1 MAIQNR
7 RGDYSDF
14 DPQKMVPGEWAVV
27 LSGDPNSERGR
38 AVYMAFD
45 VGEIERMATYEDMQ
59 ENIVSATTDV
69 QAQFASELTQTIANA
84 NAAVDEMRDDVD
96 EEIASAA
103 ETVNALSIQA
113 NTATGNARVATA
125 QANQAAETAYN
136 AADSVRVIIETGSTV
151 ASWNN
156 RTGLVVPQA
165 GDYNSSQITHNGTTV
180 ADGLTFDDVPLANS
194 ARAVK
199 SSGLFS
205 ILGNTALGT
214 VATTITGAIKE
225 LLDKINNRKIIWRT
239 YTFTGIGIN
248 PNRVFSTARN
258 IAVSGYKPFAVAGF
272 QVQDND
278 TGGKNSGWCVIDRMW
293 LGTETIDGAPTDAI
307 VYTIWN
313 QNTDETT
320 GMAVVKVSFRIA
332 YVSSEVFSL

>member
-84 NAAVDEMRDDVD
+84 NAAVSDMRDDVD
-96 EEIASAA
+96 EEIASAT

-113 NTATGNARVATA
+113 NTATGNARVATE

-165 GDYNSSQITHNGTTV
+165 GDYNSSQITHNSTTV

-214 VATTITGAIKE
+214 VASTITGAIKE

-239 YTFTGIGIN
+239 YTFTGIGIGAN
-248 PNRVFSTARN
+248 LNYSTARD
-258 IAVSGYKPFAVAGF
+258 IAVSGYRPFALAGWL
-272 QVQDND
+272 VQND
-278 TGGKNSGWCVIDRMW
+278 DVNGKNAGWCVVDRLW
-293 LGTETIDGAPTDAI
+293 LGTETIGGTATDAI
-307 VYTIWN
+307 VYTVWN
-313 QNTDETT
+313 QNTEEQ
-320 GMAVVKVSFRIA
+320 ANVKVLFRVA
-332 YVSSEVFSL
+332 YVSSDVFSV